1 MYKKALIVDD
11 IDFNDIAAVQ
21 VLEDLEITDIH
32 YAKYC
37 DEALLKIKRSIFDEV
52 PFDLLITDL
61 SFKKI
66 AYKEEILKSGEE
78 LIDAVKKIV
87 PEIKIIVFSI
97 EDKPYRIQSL
107 FLKHEV
113 NGFVIKGRN
122 SMSELKKAIQ
132 DVYGG
137 SDRFLTSDLIHILK
151 DKTINEIDNYDIEL
165 IRWLSLGVKQESMDV
180 KFRELGIVPNSKS
193 TIEKRIIKL
202 KNYFEASNT
211 IHLISIAKDLGII

>member
-11 IDFNDIAAVQ
+11 IDLNDIAAVK
-21 VLEDLEITDIH
+21 VLEELEIRDIH

-37 DEALLKIKRSIFDEV
+37 DDALLKIKRALFDDV

-61 SFKKI
+61 SFKKVDH
-66 AYKEEILKSGEE
+66 KEEKLKCGEE
-78 LIDAVKKIV
+78 LIDAIKKIT

-97 EDKPYRIQSL
+97 EDKPYRIQAL
-107 FLKHEV
+107 FLKHHV

-122 SMSELKKAIQ
+122 SMPELKKAIQ
-132 DVYGG
+132 NVNNGTDK
-137 SDRFLTSDLIHILK
+137 FLAPDLIHILK

-180 KFRELGIVPNSKS
+180 KFKELGIVPNSKS

-211 IHLISIAKDLGII
+211 IHLISIAKDMGII